1 MQHFRRGERLNEG
14 ELHAIMAE
22 SPRGA
27 FLREAR
33 SSREVRSEPVNA
45 TTCGEA
51 VMKLLSAYE
60 VDTVF
65 GMAGTMTVELYR
77 GISLA
82 GIRHVQ
88 CRNEQGASL
97 MADGYARATG
107 KPGVCTIIAGPG
119 VTNAATGIAQ
129 AYCDSQPLLVLS
141 GACAATTQGKGWGA
155 IHELADQ
162 AAVTAGFTAY
172 SVMIRYP
179 QELPEWIARAYGTF
193 RGSRPRPVHLSLPR
207 DVLPQPVEADWK
219 PRRAPSLPMPDQSA
233 IEEAADLLARAK
245 RPLILVGGG
254 AAGTRSALTD
264 IAERI
269 GAPVLST
276 NAGKGIL
283 PESHPLSLGCSIVR
297 QPSQQA
303 LSDADVVLLVGSQVS
318 AGDHFMP
325 ALDIPGDII
334 RIDIDPRELTSNYGA
349 AVPIQ
354 ADARAAMRALA
365 SALSS
370 RKPAAHR
377 SQGES
382 RVREVRARIEAE
394 MTEVEH
400 LHERVWKTLRSAL
413 PADAIVMGDASQI
426 VYSGSFAM
434 PMEMERC
441 WHYSGTYCSL
451 GVALPMAIGA
461 KIGSPHRP
469 VIAVAG
475 DGGIM
480 FTINELATAAE
491 ERIALPVIVWNNDAL
506 KEIVDQMDR
515 RQIPRI
521 GVEPKS
527 PDFLRVAEGLGC
539 HAVRAS
545 SVGHLAQSVRDSL
558 AADRPTLIE
567 VRQDSG
573 WLGA

>member
-1 MQHFRRGERLNEG
+1 M
-14 ELHAIMAE
+14 
-22 SPRGA
+22 
-27 FLREAR
+27 
-33 SSREVRSEPVNA
+33 
-45 TTCGEA
+45 TCGEA
-51 VMKLLSAYE
+51 VMQLLAAYE

-77 GISLA
+77 GIGRA

-129 AYCDSQPLLVLS
+129 AYCDSQPMLVLS
-141 GACAATTQGKGWGA
+141 GACATRSHGKGWGA
-155 IHELADQ
+155 IHELDDQ
-162 AAVTAGFTAY
+162 AAVTAGFTAF
-172 SVMIRYP
+172 SAMIRYP
-179 QELPEWIARAYGTF
+179 EEVPELIARAYAGF

-207 DVLPQPVEADWK
+207 DVLPEPVEAGWRT
-219 PRRAPSLPMPDQSA
+219 RRTPSLPMPDPA
-233 IEEAADLLARAK
+233 VIEEAADLLAQAR

-254 AAGTRSALTD
+254 AVGTRQALTQ
-264 IAERI
+264 IAEHI

-283 PESHPLSLGCSIVR
+283 PESHPLSLGCSIV
-297 QPSQQA
+297 QTPSQQA
-303 LSDADVVLLVGSQVS
+303 LADADVVLLVGSQVS
-318 AGDHFMP
+318 MGDSFLP
-325 ALDIPGDII
+325 KLDIPGAII
-334 RIDIDPRELTSNYGA
+334 RIDIDPEELTSVYAA

-354 ADARAAMRALA
+354 ADARAAMLALA
-365 SALSS
+365 SALSR
-370 RKPAAHR
+370 RKSTAQQ
-377 SQGES
+377 SQGEIRTRGVLDGNAAS
-382 RVREVRARIEAE
+382 
-394 MTEVEH
+394 MTGVEKMH
-400 LHERVWKTLRSAL
+400 ARVWKILRSVL

-426 VYSGSFAM
+426 VYTGSFAM

-441 WHYSGTYCSL
+441 WYYSGTYCAL
-451 GVALPMAIGA
+451 GVALPMAVGA
-461 KIGSPHRP
+461 KIGAPHRP
-469 VIAVAG
+469 VVAVAG

-506 KEIVDQMDR
+506 MAIVEQMDQ

-527 PDFLRVAEGLGC
+527 PDFIKVAEGLAC
-539 HAVRAS
+539 HGVRAAS
-545 SVGHLAQSVRDSL
+545 AEHLAQCVRDAL

-567 VRQDSG
+567 VRQDSP
-573 WLGA
+573 WLMA

>member
-1 MQHFRRGERLNEG
+1 
-14 ELHAIMAE
+14 
-22 SPRGA
+22 
-27 FLREAR
+27 
-33 SSREVRSEPVNA
+33 
-45 TTCGEA
+45 
-51 VMKLLSAYE
+51 MKLLSAYD

-77 GISLA
+77 GIALA
-82 GIRHVQ
+82 GVRHVQ

-129 AYCDSQPLLVLS
+129 AYCDSQPMLVLS
-141 GACAATTQGKGWGA
+141 GACATLTQGKGWGA
-155 IHELADQ
+155 IHELGDQ
-162 AAVTAGFTAY
+162 AAVTAGFTAF
-172 SVMIRYP
+172 STMIRHP
-179 QELPEWIARAYGTF
+179 QELPELVARAYAVF

-207 DVLPQPVEADWK
+207 DVLPEPVEEEWK
-219 PRRAPSLPMPDQSA
+219 RQRAPSLPMPDPAS
-233 IEEAADLLARAK
+233 IDEAVDRLAQAK

-254 AAGTRSALTD
+254 AVGTREPLTA

-283 PESHPLSLGCSIVR
+283 PESHPLSLGCSML
-297 QPSQQA
+297 QKASQHA
-303 LSDADVVLLVGSQVS
+303 LADADVVLLVGSQVGQ
-318 AGDHFMP
+318 GDHFLP
-325 ALDIPGDII
+325 KLDIAGDVI
-334 RIDIDPRELTSNYGA
+334 RIDIDPTELTAMYSA
-349 AVPIQ
+349 TVPIQ
-354 ADARAAMRALA
+354 ADARAAML
-365 SALSS
+365 ALSS
-370 RKPAAHR
+370 VLATRKPMA
-377 SQGES
+377 QGQHGEM
-382 RVREVRARIEAE
+382 RVREIVASNLAN
-394 MTEVEH
+394 MTDLEK
-400 LHERVWKTLRSAL
+400 LHARVWKILRSAL
-413 PADAIVMGDASQI
+413 PADAVVMGDASQI
-426 VYSGSFAM
+426 VYTGSFAM

-441 WHYSGTYCSL
+441 WYYSGTYCSL

-461 KIGSPHRP
+461 KIGAPHRP

-491 ERIALPVIVWNNDAL
+491 ERLALPVIVWNNDAL

-527 PDFLRVAEGLGC
+527 PDFLRLAESLGC
-539 HAVRAS
+539 HASRVTSAE
-545 SVGHLAQSVRDSL
+545 HLAQSVRAAL
-558 AADRPTLIE
+558 VADRPTLIE
-567 VRQDSG
+567 VRQDSP
-573 WLGA
+573 WLNA

>member
-1 MQHFRRGERLNEG
+1 MK
-14 ELHAIMAE
+14 
-22 SPRGA
+22 
-27 FLREAR
+27 
-33 SSREVRSEPVNA
+33 VNA
-45 TTCGEA
+45 TVCTSPCDNVRRMNAMTCGEA

-77 GISLA
+77 GIGRA

-119 VTNAATGIAQ
+119 VTNAGTGIAQ
-129 AYCDSQPLLVLS
+129 AYCDSQPMLVLS
-141 GACAATTQGKGWGA
+141 GACATRTHGKGWGA
-155 IHELADQ
+155 IHELNDQ
-162 AAVTAGFTAY
+162 AAVTAGFTAF
-172 SVMIRYP
+172 SAMVRYP
-179 QELPEWIARAYGTF
+179 EELPELVARAYAVF

-207 DVLPQPVEADWK
+207 DVLPETVEADWK
-219 PRRAPSLPMPDQSA
+219 TRRSPSLPMPDPAA
-233 IEEAADLLARAK
+233 IEEAAERLARAK

-254 AAGTRSALTD
+254 AVGTRQALTE

-283 PESHPLSLGCSIVR
+283 PESHPLSLGCSVL
-297 QPSQQA
+297 QEASQQA
-303 LSDADVVLLVGSQVS
+303 LADADVVLLVGSEVA
-318 AGDHFMP
+318 AGDHF
-325 ALDIPGDII
+325 LTKLEISGDLI
-334 RIDIDPRELTSNYGA
+334 RIDIDPTELTSMYSA

-354 ADARAAMRALA
+354 ADARAAMI
-365 SALSS
+365 ALSS
-370 RKPAAHR
+370 ALANRKATAQR
-377 SQGES
+377 SEGEH
-382 RVREVRARIEAE
+382 RVRDALERNAAK
-394 MTEVEH
+394 MTDLEK
-400 LHERVWKTLRSAL
+400 LHARVWKILRSAL
-413 PADAIVMGDASQI
+413 PADAIVMGDATQI
-426 VYSGSFAM
+426 VYTGCFAM
-434 PMEMERC
+434 PMERERC
-441 WHYSGTYCSL
+441 WYYSGNYCAL

-461 KIGSPHRP
+461 KIGAPQRP

-475 DGGIM
+475 DGGLM
-480 FTINELATAAE
+480 FTVNELATAAE

-506 KEIVDQMDR
+506 NAIVEQMDL

-527 PDFLRVAEGLGC
+527 PDFLGLAKSLGC
-539 HAVRAS
+539 HAVRPAS
-545 SVGHLAQSVRDSL
+545 GEQLAQSVRDAL

-567 VRQDSG
+567 VRQDSR
-573 WLGA
+573 WLTAS

>member
-1 MQHFRRGERLNEG
+1 M
-14 ELHAIMAE
+14 
-22 SPRGA
+22 
-27 FLREAR
+27 
-33 SSREVRSEPVNA
+33 
-45 TTCGEA
+45 TCGEA
-51 VMKLLSAYE
+51 VMKLLAAYE

-77 GISLA
+77 GMALA
-82 GIRHVQ
+82 GVRHVQ

-141 GACAATTQGKGWGA
+141 GACATRTQGKGWGA
-155 IHELADQ
+155 IHELNDQ
-162 AAVTAGFTAY
+162 AAVTAGFTAF
-172 SVMIRYP
+172 SAMVRYP
-179 QELPEWIARAYGTF
+179 EEMPELIARAYGVF

-207 DVLPQPVEADWK
+207 DVLPEIVEEDWK
-219 PRRAPSLPMPDQSA
+219 TRRTPSLPMPDPAA
-233 IEEAADLLARAK
+233 IEEAADRLAKSK

-254 AAGTRSALTD
+254 AVGTRKALTD

-283 PESHPLSLGCSIVR
+283 PESHPLSLGCSIL
-297 QPSQQA
+297 QEASQQA
-303 LSDADVVLLVGSQVS
+303 LADVDVVLLVGSEVA
-318 AGDHFMP
+318 AGDHFLSK
-325 ALDIPGDII
+325 LDISGDII
-334 RIDIDPRELTSNYGA
+334 RIDIDPMELTSMYSA

-354 ADARAAMRALA
+354 ADAGAAM

-370 RKPAAHR
+370 ALAGRKPAV
-377 SQGES
+377 QGSDGEQ
-382 RVREVRARIEAE
+382 RARDTVARNAE
-394 MTEVEH
+394 KMTDLEKMH
-400 LHERVWKTLRSAL
+400 ARVWKILRSAL
-413 PADAIVMGDASQI
+413 PADAIVMGDATQI
-426 VYSGSFAM
+426 VYTGSFAM

-441 WHYSGTYCSL
+441 WYYSGNYCAL

-461 KIGSPHRP
+461 KIGAPHRP

-475 DGGIM
+475 DGGVM

-491 ERIALPVIVWNNDAL
+491 ERLALPVIIWNNDAL
-506 KEIVDQMDR
+506 NAIVEQMDQ

-527 PDFLRVAEGLGC
+527 PDFLQLAQSLRC
-539 HAVRAS
+539 HAVRAANAE
-545 SVGHLAQSVRDSL
+545 HLGQSVRDAL
-558 AADRPTLIE
+558 VADRPTVIE
-567 VRQDSG
+567 LRQDSP
-573 WLGA
+573 WLTA